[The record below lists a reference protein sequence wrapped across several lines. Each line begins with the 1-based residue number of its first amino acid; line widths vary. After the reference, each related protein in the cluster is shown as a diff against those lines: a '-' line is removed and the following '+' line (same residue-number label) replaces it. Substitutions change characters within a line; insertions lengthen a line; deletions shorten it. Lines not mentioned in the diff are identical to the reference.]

1 MCMATIKIFLASSC
15 ELAYERMVIGDK
27 IRQADDKW
35 RAKGIRLQLMV
46 WEDYRPEFLGVRTQ
60 TEYDEY
66 LVNESQIVIGLFK
79 NRCGKY
85 TQEEIMIA
93 KRNNPENLY
102 VFTLP
107 VDDGANLVCDFLTRV
122 SIASVKCSNIG
133 HVCSEVLD
141 VIEDYIVKNTCAN
154 GLSANSPLATDQ
166 IYATIGVD
174 VPKRRA
180 EFGNV
185 VRSVNDALEDDNI
198 SRCVLMSGYQ
208 KNLIVQS
215 DYYVAL
221 THEQCNL
228 TEEEEIVTAINT
240 SVESK
245 GKLPVAIYLEKG
257 NRILNTC
264 QKISAA
270 LTNSGAFTIE
280 YGTMNDVKTNL
291 FLYLYRKRKGN
302 MIVFDDFSGFAYSEG
317 CVTYAG
323 YMIAAVKSLFQD
335 VEVLKQCQRLDCVRK
350 QLESLIHK
358 KDAKSRNEKVVLNNE
373 MDNLV
378 RYVNEILTLKF
389 ASLQTRNFETD
400 IDESQPLNLESINNS
415 IDIQEKSLSIL
426 HKKKE
431 LIFDTWLSTIRAL
444 VARLN
449 YLVSVVNIHVDE
461 IKSVAKS
468 IYGLLQR
475 IIANGV
481 TISDERMQ
489 DIMQLLQA
497 TYDQYGGDYD
507 EDEFFHIAFNWADK
521 RKISSEFIETCR
533 FNFANA
539 LMRNEDPT
547 ALQLYK
553 TVLANLKQIDDHS
566 ISSHRFVIKVYTSI
580 AHGFIELERNEDAWD
595 VIQQMGHYINEW
607 NDPINVRLLQSSDFY
622 AAQLRA
628 IPERWDDGMQD
639 VISHAVLIFNQC
651 REHLTITPK
660 DYHYVY
666 CFCYLPNVIS
676 AFIIDRMDYMNES
689 KKGTLLPLAFEMLES
704 LLRYSDIIEGYDPIE
719 GMTSASQGYHNRGF
733 LYYKLRRWNEAISD
747 YQKALDSRRFIYEY
761 MPHKENKRVVG
772 ETLVNIGAAQL
783 EWCKENHTV
792 ERHNP
797 IDTAKEALSIYESLY
812 NKDYPLSEVDI
823 NKAKQLI
830 ATSYYYIGSLA
841 EKQLGLEMMKEI
853 YAWLTEHRENSYI
866 ASFLDNTVSILK
878 MENLI

>member
-1 MCMATIKIFLASSC
+1 MCMTTIKIFLASSC
-15 ELAYERMVIGDK
+15 ELAYERMIIGDK

-35 RAKGIRLQLMV
+35 RAKGVRLQLMV

-85 TQEEIMIA
+85 TQEEIVLA
-93 KRNNPENLY
+93 KRNNSENLH

-107 VDDGANLVCDFLTRV
+107 ADDGVNLVSDFLTKE
-122 SIASVKCSNIG
+122 SIVGIKCSDID
-133 HVCSEVLD
+133 HVCSEVRN
-141 VIEDYIVKNTCAN
+141 VIEDYIAKNECDN
-154 GLSANSPLATDQ
+154 VMSANSSLSTDQ
-166 IYATIGVD
+166 IYATIGAD
-174 VPKRRA
+174 IPKRSA
-180 EFGNV
+180 EFGNM
-185 VRSVNDALEDDNI
+185 VRSVNDALESDNI
-198 SRCVLMSGYQ
+198 SRCILMEKHQ
-208 KNLIVQS
+208 RRMIPQS

-221 THEQCNL
+221 PHEHCNL
-228 TEEEEIVTAINT
+228 DEEEEIITAIKA
-240 SVESK
+240 SAGDR
-245 GKLPVAIYLEKG
+245 GKLPVAIYLEKESLL
-257 NRILNTC
+257 LNNS
-264 QKISAA
+264 QKISNA
-270 LTNSGAFTIE
+270 LTNFGVFTIE

-317 CVTYAG
+317 CVTFAG

-335 VEVLKQCQRLDCVRK
+335 YEVLKQCQRLDCVRK

-389 ASLQTRNFETD
+389 ASLQTRNIETD

-431 LIFDTWLSTIRAL
+431 LIFDTWLSTIMAL

-449 YLVSVVNIHVDE
+449 YLVSVGNIHVDE

-497 TYDQYGGDYD
+497 TYDQSGGDYD

-521 RKISSEFIETCR
+521 RNISSEFIETCR

-566 ISSHRFVIKVYTSI
+566 ISSHRFIIKVYTSI
-580 AHGFIELERNEDAWD
+580 AHVFIELERNEDAWD

-639 VISHAVLIFNQC
+639 VISHAVFIFNQC
-651 REHLTITPK
+651 RDHLTITPK

-666 CFCYLPNVIS
+666 CFCYLPNCIS
-676 AFIIDRMDYMNES
+676 AFIIDRMEYMNES
-689 KKGTLLPLAFEMLES
+689 MKETLLPLAFELLEK
-704 LLRYSDIIEGYDPIE
+704 LLHYAEIIDGYNPIE
-719 GMTSASQGYHNRGF
+719 GKTSASQGYHNRGF
-733 LYYKLRRWNEAISD
+733 LFYKLMRWNDAISD
-747 YQKALDSRRFIYEY
+747 YQKALDARRFIYEHV
-761 MPHKENKRVVG
+761 PHKENKRVIG

-783 EWCKENHTV
+783 EWCRENHTI
-792 ERHNP
+792 EGHNP

-830 ATSYYYIGSLA
+830 ATSYYYIGNSE
-841 EKQLGLEMMKEI
+841 EKQLGLEIMKEI
-853 YAWLTEHRENSYI
+853 YAWVINHKENSYMS
-866 ASFLDNTVSILK
+866 SFLDNTVSILK

>member
-1 MCMATIKIFLASSC
+1 MCMTTIKIFLASSC
-15 ELAYERMVIGDK
+15 ELAYERMIIGDK

-35 RAKGIRLQLMV
+35 RAKGVRLQLMV

-66 LVNESQIVIGLFK
+66 LVNDSQIVIGLFK

-85 TQEEIMIA
+85 TQEEIVLA
-93 KRNNPENLY
+93 KRNNSENLH

-107 VDDGANLVCDFLTRV
+107 ADDGVNLVSDFLTKE
-122 SIASVKCSNIG
+122 SIVGIKCSDID
-133 HVCSEVLD
+133 HVCSEVRN
-141 VIEDYIVKNTCAN
+141 VIEDYIAKKECDNVM
-154 GLSANSPLATDQ
+154 SANSSLSTDQ
-166 IYATIGVD
+166 IYATIGAD
-174 VPKRRA
+174 IPKRSV
-180 EFGNV
+180 ELGNM
-185 VRSVNDALEDDNI
+185 VRSVNDALEGDNI
-198 SRCVLMSGYQ
+198 SRCILMEKHQ
-208 KNLIVQS
+208 KEMIPQS

-221 THEQCNL
+221 PHEHCNL
-228 TEEEEIVTAINT
+228 DEEEEIVTAIKA
-240 SVESK
+240 SAGDR

-257 NRILNTC
+257 SLLLNNS
-264 QKISAA
+264 QKISNA
-270 LTNSGAFTIE
+270 LTNFGVFTIE
-280 YGTMNDVKTNL
+280 FGTMNDVKTNL

-317 CVTYAG
+317 CVTFAG

-335 VEVLKQCQRLDCVRK
+335 YEVLKQCQRLDCVRK

-389 ASLQTRNFETD
+389 ASLQTRNIETD
-400 IDESQPLNLESINNS
+400 MDESQPLNLESINNS

-449 YLVSVVNIHVDE
+449 YLVSVGNIHVDE

-481 TISDERMQ
+481 TIPDERMQ

-521 RKISSEFIETCR
+521 RNISSEFIETCR

-580 AHGFIELERNEDAWD
+580 AHGFIELERNEDAWG
-595 VIQQMGHYINEW
+595 VIQQMGHDINEW

-704 LLRYSDIIEGYDPIE
+704 LLRYSEIIEGYDPIE

-733 LYYKLRRWNEAISD
+733 LYYKLRRWNEAILD

-761 MPHKENKRVVG
+761 MPHKENKRVIG

-783 EWCKENHTV
+783 EWCKESHTI
-792 ERHNP
+792 EGHNP
-797 IDTAKEALSIYESLY
+797 IDTAKEALSIYENLY

>member
-1 MCMATIKIFLASSC
+1 M
-15 ELAYERMVIGDK
+15 
-27 IRQADDKW
+27 
-35 RAKGIRLQLMV
+35 
-46 WEDYRPEFLGVRTQ
+46 
-60 TEYDEY
+60 
-66 LVNESQIVIGLFK
+66 
-79 NRCGKY
+79 
-85 TQEEIMIA
+85 
-93 KRNNPENLY
+93 
-102 VFTLP
+102 
-107 VDDGANLVCDFLTRV
+107 
-122 SIASVKCSNIG
+122 
-133 HVCSEVLD
+133 
-141 VIEDYIVKNTCAN
+141 
-154 GLSANSPLATDQ
+154 
-166 IYATIGVD
+166 
-174 VPKRRA
+174 
-180 EFGNV
+180 
-185 VRSVNDALEDDNI
+185 
-198 SRCVLMSGYQ
+198 
-208 KNLIVQS
+208 
-215 DYYVAL
+215 
-221 THEQCNL
+221 
-228 TEEEEIVTAINT
+228 
-240 SVESK
+240 
-245 GKLPVAIYLEKG
+245 
-257 NRILNTC
+257 
-264 QKISAA
+264 
-270 LTNSGAFTIE
+270 
-280 YGTMNDVKTNL
+280 
-291 FLYLYRKRKGN
+291 
-302 MIVFDDFSGFAYSEG
+302 
-317 CVTYAG
+317 
-323 YMIAAVKSLFQD
+323 
-335 VEVLKQCQRLDCVRK
+335 
-350 QLESLIHK
+350 
-358 KDAKSRNEKVVLNNE
+358 
-373 MDNLV
+373 
-378 RYVNEILTLKF
+378 
-389 ASLQTRNFETD
+389 
-400 IDESQPLNLESINNS
+400 NLESINNS

-431 LIFDTWLSTIRAL
+431 LIFDTWLSTIMAL

-449 YLVSVVNIHVDE
+449 YLVSVGNIHVDE

-521 RKISSEFIETCR
+521 RNISSEFIETCR

-566 ISSHRFVIKVYTSI
+566 ISSHRFIIKVYTSI
-580 AHGFIELERNEDAWD
+580 AHVFIELERNEDAWD

-628 IPERWDDGMQD
+628 IPERWDDGMQN

-704 LLRYSDIIEGYDPIE
+704 LLRYSEIIEGYDPIE

-761 MPHKENKRVVG
+761 MPHKENKRVIG

-783 EWCKENHTV
+783 EWCKENHTI
-792 ERHNP
+792 EGHNP
-797 IDTAKEALSIYESLY
+797 IDAAEEALSIYESLY

-866 ASFLDNTVSILK
+866 ASFLGNTVSILK